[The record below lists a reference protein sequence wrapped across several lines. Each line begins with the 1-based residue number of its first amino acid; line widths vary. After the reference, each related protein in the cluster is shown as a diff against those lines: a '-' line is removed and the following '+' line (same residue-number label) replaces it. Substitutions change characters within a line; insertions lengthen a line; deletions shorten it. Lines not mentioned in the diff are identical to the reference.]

1 MNDRQLLHGAAMAE
15 LIDTESPVTIHHL
28 EKTHDY
34 AYAFQRLTDGGGF
47 KAVLFKYS
55 TAAKTPWRFGFSPA
69 EDAAIEALILEYK
82 ETATFITLI
91 CGKDGVCCVS
101 VADLRLVMGP
111 GKWTGLSLSVAR
123 PPDSG
128 YRLSGPGKVLLRN
141 IIPKSAWPRAL
152 WFKKNITI
160 NCEVDTD
167 EQAHPSSTITH
178 QTDG

>member
-1 MNDRQLLHGAAMAE
+1 MNDRQLLHGAAMTE
-15 LIDTESPVTIHHL
+15 LINEESPVTIHHL

-34 AYAFQRLTDGGGF
+34 AYTFQRITDGP

-55 TAAKTPWRFGFSPA
+55 TAAKTPWRFGFSPS
-69 EDAAIEALILEYK
+69 EDAAIEALVLQYK

-91 CGKDGVCCVS
+91 CGKDGVCCVP

-128 YRLSGPGKVLLRN
+128 YRLSGPGKTLLRN

-152 WFKKNITI
+152 WTKKQTAT
-160 NCEVDTD
+160 NCEV
-167 EQAHPSSTITH
+167 ENNEHAYPSP
-178 QTDG
+178 